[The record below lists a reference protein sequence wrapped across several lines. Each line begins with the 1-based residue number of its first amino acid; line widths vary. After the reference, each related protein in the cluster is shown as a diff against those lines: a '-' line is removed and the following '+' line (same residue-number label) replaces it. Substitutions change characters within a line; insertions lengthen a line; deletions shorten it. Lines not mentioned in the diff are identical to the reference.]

1 MKGKTLKSEKKG
13 LAFGA
18 GPTIAEVSGTVAIN
32 KQKTPKVTRNKIPYA
47 NKGLGPLAEKKS
59 FKANAKADPGM
70 GKGKSRGGGAA
81 SYGTKFE
88 GIF

>member
-1 MKGKTLKSEKKG
+1 MKGKTLKSGKKG
-13 LAFGA
+13 PAFGA
-18 GPTIAEVSGTVAIN
+18 GPTIAQVSGTVAIS

-47 NKGLGPLAEKKS
+47 NKGLGPLVTKKS
-59 FKANAKADPGM
+59 FKASTKPDPGM